1 MSQPAS
7 QTRQDVPPRRRFRG
21 GSASLGIAAIIAA
34 LGGCN
39 TYDSFM
45 DPHVVGRWERTPTK
59 VPILTHLAAIED
71 DDVQYVEVTSITASD
86 LLPESEAYR
95 VGAGDLL
102 NLTIYDLE
110 ERGRP
115 SQLQRAVDQNGYIEI
130 SLLGR
135 IFVNGLTEAEVT
147 DAIAKRMAD
156 IIRDPQVSVVVA
168 QRRQQIF
175 HLMGAVSQPGPY
187 SIPASD
193 YKLLQALVAA
203 GGFPQYLDEV
213 YVIRQVPLTPE
224 AAGRIPEEPAD
235 IANRPLSEQPARPGT
250 TDKEKDDLLDVID
263 DLSSPSVVSADGYP
277 TVLPSQQPDPIID
290 LIPPA
295 DTGEPKDE
303 RSTVGD
309 ANAPAQGPRW
319 IFRDGEWV
327 RVQATAPNEPTPAT
341 APPDPMAGAGELV
354 TQRVIRVP
362 LAPLIAGDA
371 RYNIVVRPGDVVRV
385 PQPPAGNISI
395 DGQVSRPGTYQLPAF
410 GKLTLTR
417 ALTSAGGLSGLAIPE
432 RVDLTRMVGTDEQAT
447 IMLNLRAIEEG
458 TQPDLYLKPNDR
470 INVGT
475 SFWATPLAV
484 FRNGLRASYGFG
496 FLLDRNFGNDVFGAP
511 PTNSVGN

>member
-1 MSQPAS
+1 MSQPAT
-7 QTRQDVPPRRRFRG
+7 QTRQVARPRRRFRG
-21 GSASLGIAAIIAA
+21 GSAWVGIAA
-34 LGGCN
+34 LVGVVGGCN
-39 TYDSFM
+39 TIDSFM
-45 DPHVVGRWERTPTK
+45 DPSVTGRWERTPTK

-71 DDVQYVEVTSITASD
+71 ADVQYVEITSISPSD
-86 LLPESEAYR
+86 LLPETEAYR
-95 VGAGDLL
+95 VGAGDYL

-115 SQLQRAVDQNGYIEI
+115 SLFQRAVDQNGYIEI

-135 IFVNGLTEAEVT
+135 IFVNGLTEAEVGE
-147 DAIAKRMAD
+147 AIAARMAD

-168 QRRQQIF
+168 QRRQQVF
-175 HLMGAVSQPGPY
+175 HLMGAVQQPGPY
-187 SIPASD
+187 QIPASD

-203 GGFPQYLDEV
+203 GGFPQYIDEV
-213 YVIRQVPLTPE
+213 YIIRQVPLTPE
-224 AAGRIPEEPAD
+224 AAGRIPETPSDVAGPAVKPTNPNGPSD
-235 IANRPLSEQPARPGT
+235 QDAE
-250 TDKEKDDLLDVID
+250 DLLDVID
-263 DLSSPSVVSADGYP
+263 DLSSPSVMTVTGADAL
-277 TVLPSQQPDPIID
+277 LPMQPEPIID

-295 DTGEPKDE
+295 DTGDEPRDE

-309 ANAPAQGPRW
+309 PDAPAQGPRW

-327 RVQATAPNEPTPAT
+327 RVQQAAPEAPTPET
-341 APPDPMAGAGELV
+341 APPDPMAGAADLV

-362 LAPLIAGDA
+362 LAPLVAGDA
-371 RYNIVVRPGDVVRV
+371 RYNVVVRPGDVVRV
-385 PQPPAGNISI
+385 PAPPVGNIYI
-395 DGQVSRPGTYQLPAF
+395 DGQIARPGTFQLPPY

-417 ALTSAGGLSGLAIPE
+417 ALTAAGGLNGLAIPE
-432 RVDLTRMVGTDEQAT
+432 RVDLTRMVGPDEQAT

-484 FRNGLRASYGFG
+484 LRNGLRASYGFG
-496 FLLDRNFGNDVFGAP
+496 FILDRNFGNDVFGAP
-511 PTNSVGN
+511 PSNVNN